1 MTDNSRLVGQTGK
14 VTAEMG
20 GNYLIVGNG
29 PAGYAA
35 AGAIRE
41 RDPLGEITILSHEG
55 TALYSRPGL
64 AYLLT
69 GAVPERSLF
78 ARGDEDYRRLG
89 VRRLAARVNSIDPQ
103 TRRLQLHDG
112 RLLGYDALLLAT
124 GARAI
129 LPDVPGIE
137 LDGVV
142 TLDTLAD
149 ARRILRL
156 ARKGRRGVVVGGGI
170 TALELAEGL
179 AARGVETHYLLRKDR
194 YWANVLDDEESALVE
209 SRLEHEKIRLHR
221 RAELVRVLGR
231 RGKVTGIETTSG
243 VIPADI
249 LAVAIGIAP
258 RIELARGC
266 ELRVGRGIM
275 IDPFMQTSAS
285 GIFAAGDVAEVYDPE
300 TGKTMLDSLWW
311 IALEQGRSAGL
322 NMAGAEAPYRRL
334 PPFNVT
340 RIGGITTTIVGAVGQ
355 GRGDDDLLAIARG
368 DSEGW
373 RVRPAAMAVEA
384 GEEYSRMRLMLG
396 GQAIVGA
403 VIMGDQTLSRPL
415 QHLISREVDIGPV
428 RERLLTD
435 PSNLGATILAFWKNW
450 SARAPIQ

>member
-1 MTDNSRLVGQTGK
+1 LTDNSRLVGQTGK

-149 ARRILRL
+149 ARRILRPRRRGGL
-156 ARKGRRGVVVGGGI
+156 SGTGLFCGQAPPGRGGRGRR
-170 TALELAEGL
+170 
-179 AARGVETHYLLRKDR
+179 RG
-194 YWANVLDDEESALVE
+194 
-209 SRLEHEKIRLHR
+209 
-221 RAELVRVLGR
+221 
-231 RGKVTGIETTSG
+231 
-243 VIPADI
+243 P
-249 LAVAIGIAP
+249 
-258 RIELARGC
+258 
-266 ELRVGRGIM
+266 
-275 IDPFMQTSAS
+275 
-285 GIFAAGDVAEVYDPE
+285 
-300 TGKTMLDSLWW
+300 
-311 IALEQGRSAGL
+311 
-322 NMAGAEAPYRRL
+322 
-334 PPFNVT
+334 
-340 RIGGITTTIVGAVGQ
+340 
-355 GRGDDDLLAIARG
+355 
-368 DSEGW
+368 
-373 RVRPAAMAVEA
+373 
-384 GEEYSRMRLMLG
+384 
-396 GQAIVGA
+396 
-403 VIMGDQTLSRPL
+403 
-415 QHLISREVDIGPV
+415 
-428 RERLLTD
+428 
-435 PSNLGATILAFWKNW
+435 
-450 SARAPIQ
+450 